1 MNLVL
6 IDNIKKTYDN
16 LFDCSFPYSS
26 GIHQA
31 TTNGENNDSWHWHM
45 SFYPPLLRSAAIKK
59 LWLVTKCLQ
68 AHSVILQL
76 KLQLKN

>member
-31 TTNGENNDSWHWHM
+31 TTNGENNDSWHW
-45 SFYPPLLRSAAIKK
+45 I
-59 LWLVTKCLQ
+59 
-68 AHSVILQL
+68 
-76 KLQLKN
+76 